1 MKIRN
6 QSLVAI
12 SAVMLATTAGTTL
25 AEDATITFAVP
36 SAWEAGYSGTILI
49 ENDGKTSINGWELRF
64 QFGPEISSL
73 WNGDWSTDGTLTTI
87 SHLDWNMV
95 IAPGTSVELGYSGIG
110 TFTADVQACTLN
122 GDPTTVVYGD
132 GTGGSGGGDGD
143 GGGGSGDGGGN
154 PPSGDPCPADLD
166 ESGTVDGG
174 DLGLMLAAWGE
185 SGVGDLDQSGTV
197 DGADLGLMLAAWGAC
212 PVGIDGRVVAY
223 YIEWGTYGR
232 DYQPADIPYEKITHL
247 NYAFADIGV
256 DGRVTL
262 FDEFAAIDKSFPGD
276 TWDQPYRGLIN
287 QINNVHKPQH
297 PHLKTMISVGG
308 WTLSGRFSDV
318 ALTTES
324 RSIFAESCV
333 QFIRDYNFDGVD
345 IDWEYPVEG
354 GLASNVYRPEDGV
367 NYTHLLQELRDQ
379 LDVAGDED
387 GVYYELS
394 IAAPAGFDKVRHLE
408 CDRLGEIL
416 DFINVMT
423 YDMRGAWDL
432 SKTGH
437 HAPLY
442 MNPAEPGDPEIAEKY
457 TVDFAL
463 HLFLDQGVDP
473 SKLVMG
479 VPFYGRA
486 WGGVADSGNGNLF
499 ASASSIPDGT
509 WDDWSSGSTGVNDFD
524 AGSTG
529 RDGILQLLE
538 SGSYTRYWDDVAKA
552 PYLYSPTAF
561 GGHFV
566 SYEDEESMAHK
577 LAYLQNLGLGGV
589 MYWEITADRQES
601 LVDLIAASV
610 MAE

>member
-1 MKIRN
+1 MSIQHQTSQLLPSPQPMR
-6 QSLVAI
+6 SLTFEEPKDAVACPAA
-12 SAVMLATTAGTTL
+12 SW
-25 AEDATITFAVP
+25 P
-36 SAWEAGYSGTILI
+36 HS
-49 ENDGKTSINGWELRF
+49 R
-64 QFGPEISSL
+64 
-73 WNGDWSTDGTLTTI
+73 STG
-87 SHLDWNMV
+87 
-95 IAPGTSVELGYSGIG
+95 
-110 TFTADVQACTLN
+110 
-122 GDPTTVVYGD
+122 GD
-132 GTGGSGGGDGD
+132 GVGGVGGGGFGGSGSDGSGGDGSGD
-143 GGGGSGDGGGN
+143 DGSGGD
-154 PPSGDPCPADLD
+154 PPSNDPCPADLNG
-166 ESGTVDGG
+166 SGTVDGG
-174 DLGLMLAAWGE
+174 DLGLLLAAWGE
-185 SGVGDLDQSGTV
+185 PGGGDLDQSGAV
-197 DGADLGLMLAAWGAC
+197 DGADLGLMLAAWGGC
-212 PVGIDGRVVAY
+212 PVGIEGRVVAY

-232 DYQPADIPYEKITHL
+232 DYQPSDIPYDKITHL
-247 NYAFADIGV
+247 NYAFADIRE
-256 DGRVTL
+256 DGRIAL
-262 FDEFAAIDKSFPGD
+262 YDEFAAIDKSFPGD

-287 QINNVHKPQH
+287 QINNVYKPQY

-318 ALTTES
+318 ALTVES

-367 NYTHLLQELRDQ
+367 NYTLLLQELRDQ

-423 YDMRGAWDL
+423 YDMRGAWDF

-437 HAPLY
+437 HAPLFA
-442 MNPAEPGDPEIAEKY
+442 NPAEPGDPEIAEKY

-463 HLFLDQGVDP
+463 RQFLDQGVDP
-473 SKLVMG
+473 AKLVMG

-486 WGGVADSGNGNLF
+486 WGGVVDSENGGLF
-499 ASASSIPDGT
+499 AAAGSVPAGT
-509 WDDWSSGSTGVNDFD
+509 WDDWSSGATGVNDFD
-524 AGSTG
+524 AGTTG
-529 RDGILQLLE
+529 RDGIVQLLA
-538 SGSYTRYWDDVAKA
+538 SGSYTRYWDDVAKV

-566 SYEDEESMAHK
+566 SYEDEESLAHK

-589 MYWEITADRQES
+589 MYWEITADRDEA
-601 LVDLIAASV
+601 LVYLIAESV
-610 MAE
+610 MVE